1 MPVEPKLS
9 GLAAF
14 LAYATNSSSVFTG
27 KSLRTAIAIG
37 V

>member
-9 GLAAF
+9 GLSAF
-14 LAYATNSSSVFTG
+14 LASATNSSSVFTG
-27 KSLRTAIAIG
+27 RSLRTTMAIG